1 MSRTEENTGLC
12 EAINNSVQTGGMRY
26 EQAVN
31 QNLSIISGVLIDIS
45 KSLAVIADAMK
56 GETE

>member
-1 MSRTEENTGLC
+1 MSRVEENNALC
-12 EAINNSVQTGGMRY
+12 ESINNSIQTGGMRY

-45 KSLAVIADAMK
+45 KSLAVISDAMK
-56 GETE
+56 EETE